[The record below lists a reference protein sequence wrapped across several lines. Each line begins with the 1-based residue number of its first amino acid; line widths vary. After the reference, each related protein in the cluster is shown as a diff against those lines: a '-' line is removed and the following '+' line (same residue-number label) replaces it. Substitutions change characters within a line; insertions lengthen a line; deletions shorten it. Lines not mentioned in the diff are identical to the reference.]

1 MLYGVINTASS
12 GDTTIIPAIAGM
24 RIRVV
29 GYTALAAGTVVVTW
43 KSASTALSGPMTIGG
58 SVGLS
63 MAQNQSTDQSEFG
76 IIQTAPGEA
85 LVLGLSAAVQVGGHL
100 NYKYVMV

>member
-12 GDTTIIPAIAGM
+12 GDNTVIPAIAGM

-29 GYTALAAGTVVVTW
+29 GYTVLAAGAVVVTW
-43 KSASTALSGPMTIGG
+43 KSASTALSGPMAIGTT
-58 SVGLS
+58 VGLS
-63 MAQNQSTDQSEFG
+63 LAQNQTSDQSEFG

>member
-12 GDTTIIPAIAGM
+12 GDTTIVPAIAGM

-29 GYTALAAGTVVVTW
+29 GYTAFAAGAVVVTW

-58 SVGLS
+58 SGGLS
-63 MAQNQSTDQSEFG
+63 VAQNQTTEQSEFG

-85 LVLGLSAAVQVGGHL
+85 LVLGLSAAVQVGGHI

>member
-1 MLYGVINTASS
+1 MLYGVINTALI
-12 GDTTIIPAIAGM
+12 GDTTIVPAIAGM

-29 GYTALAAGTVVVTW
+29 GYTALAAGAVVVTW
-43 KSASTALSGPMTIGG
+43 KSDSTALSGPMAIGTT
-58 SVGLS
+58 VGLLLT
-63 MAQNQSTDQSEFG
+63 QNQTSDQSEFG

-85 LVLGLSAAVQVGGHL
+85 LVLGLSAAVQVGGHI

>member
-12 GDTTIIPAIAGM
+12 GDTTIVPAIAGM

-29 GYTALAAGTVVVTW
+29 GYTAFAAGAVVAW

-58 SVGLS
+58 SGGLS
-63 MAQNQSTDQSEFG
+63 VAQNQTTEQSEFG

-85 LVLGLSAAVQVGGHL
+85 LVLGLSAAVQVGGHI

>member
-12 GDTTIIPAIAGM
+12 GDTTIVPAIAGM

-29 GYTALAAGTVVVTW
+29 GYTALAAGAVVVTW

>member
-12 GDTTIIPAIAGM
+12 GDTTIVPAIAGM

-29 GYTALAAGTVVVTW
+29 GYTALAAGAVVVTW
-43 KSASTALSGPMTIGG
+43 KSDSTALSGPMTIGG

-76 IIQTAPGEA
+76 IIQTAPGGA